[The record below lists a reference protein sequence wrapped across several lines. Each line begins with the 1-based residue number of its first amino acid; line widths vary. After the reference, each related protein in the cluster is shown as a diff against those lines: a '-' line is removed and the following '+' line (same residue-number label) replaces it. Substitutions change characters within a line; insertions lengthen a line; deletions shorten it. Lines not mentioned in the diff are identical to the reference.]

1 MEGEV
6 GKAPLQS
13 IMAVKTMMMITV
25 VMIITTIMKI
35 PTVDM
40 MMATP

>member
-6 GKAPLQS
+6 GQAPLPS

-35 PTVDM
+35 PTVVM

>member
-6 GKAPLQS
+6 GKAPLLI

-35 PTVDM
+35 PTVAM